1 MSSLLWYTIGGVKDT
16 PCDLFDLPLLTYF
29 DKLAKMVK
37 LLFLELNA
45 LTYEVEEE
53 EGEGE
58 LMSCC

>member
-1 MSSLLWYTIGGVKDT
+1 MISN
-16 PCDLFDLPLLTYF
+16 FQLLTYF

-37 LLFLELNA
+37 LLLLELNA

-58 LMSCC
+58 LMPCC